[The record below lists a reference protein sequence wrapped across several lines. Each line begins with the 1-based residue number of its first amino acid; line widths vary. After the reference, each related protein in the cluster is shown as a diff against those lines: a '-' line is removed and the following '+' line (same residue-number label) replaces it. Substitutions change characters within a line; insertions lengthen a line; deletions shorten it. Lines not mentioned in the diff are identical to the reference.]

1 MEHDAGLR
9 QQPDA
14 AGWPA
19 ADLAAANPAAADLA
33 APDLPEGSA
42 SAEADERDGA
52 DEVSRVP
59 GSHGRGYGPGAGPG
73 DEPGGW
79 GGREPAD
86 SIGATGEPRVD
97 EALSGLR
104 ELARLPVAE
113 HPAHFE
119 RAHRQLREALG
130 DIEGGQRPAAQG
142 RGGS

>member
-52 DEVSRVP
+52 DEVSRSVYA
-59 GSHGRGYGPGAGPG
+59 GVVADHHGDGHGFTQ
-73 DEPGGW
+73 
-79 GGREPAD
+79 
-86 SIGATGEPRVD
+86 SPRQ
-97 EALSGLR
+97 
-104 ELARLPVAE
+104 AE
-113 HPAHFE
+113 EDRTQDA
-119 RAHRQLREALG
+119 
-130 DIEGGQRPAAQG
+130 
-142 RGGS
+142 